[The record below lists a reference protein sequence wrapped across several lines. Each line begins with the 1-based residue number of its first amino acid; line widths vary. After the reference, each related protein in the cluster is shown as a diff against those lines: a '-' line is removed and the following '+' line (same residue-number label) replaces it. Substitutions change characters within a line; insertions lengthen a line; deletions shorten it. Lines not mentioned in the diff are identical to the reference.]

1 MDQLAKQ
8 ASELALRLA
17 TLSADGSR
25 EDNQALDA
33 IEQLAIQV
41 IKEVSGLRLQRNRA
55 VGESSGTWR
64 AVQPVR

>member
-33 IEQLAIQV
+33 IEQLAIQI
-41 IKEVSGLRLQRNRA
+41 IKEVSSLRLQRNRA

-64 AVQPVR
+64 AMQPIR

>member
-33 IEQLAIQV
+33 VEQLAIQI
-41 IKEVSGLRLQRNRA
+41 IKEVSNVRLQRKRA
-55 VGESSGTWR
+55 VGETSGTWR
-64 AVQPVR
+64 AMQPIR

>member
-1 MDQLAKQ
+1 VDQLAKQ

-17 TLSADGSR
+17 TLSGDRSR
-25 EDNQALDA
+25 EDSQALDA
-33 IEQLAIQV
+33 IEQLAIQI

-64 AVQPVR
+64 AMQPIR

>member
-1 MDQLAKQ
+1 VDQLAKQ